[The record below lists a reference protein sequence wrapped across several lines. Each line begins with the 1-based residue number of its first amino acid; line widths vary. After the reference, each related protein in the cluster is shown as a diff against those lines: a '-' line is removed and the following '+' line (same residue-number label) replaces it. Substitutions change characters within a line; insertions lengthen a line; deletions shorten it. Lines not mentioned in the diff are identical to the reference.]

1 MCRSLPIA
9 GHLGNLYCVEGV
21 TPLATL
27 SFPSSFVDASPS
39 PVKAI
44 KWAIDH
50 KFNAIEIS
58 GNVHSLL
65 DLSRRDRQYIID
77 TKQRYDLRLSYHFPT
92 ETSPC
97 SHDAERRQRDLLEL
111 TKTIKVGSELGFEV
125 IVVHPGM
132 VDVSGVKPEEV
143 PDTARLEAFKHL
155 SDFMQT
161 IAPVAEET
169 GILLCLENLHYIPGY
184 LVQQHSDL
192 VEIVDVVDSK
202 AVCITLDVGHAWGSG
217 GIHEALASFGSRI
230 RHVHLHDCSGAQ
242 NGGNIGQH
250 QEIGFGLIDYGL
262 LTELVSD
269 NDRIAVL
276 EVFASEDNQSA
287 ILRSRDAMQT
297 IWGDAVT

>member
-1 MCRSLPIA
+1 M
-9 GHLGNLYCVEGV
+9 
-21 TPLATL
+21 LATL
-27 SFPSSFVDASPS
+27 SFPSSFVDSSPS

-44 KWAIDH
+44 EWAIAH
-50 KFNAIEIS
+50 QFNAIEIS
-58 GNVHSLL
+58 GDVHSLL

-77 TKQRYDLRLSYHFPT
+77 TKKRYDLRLSYHFPS
-92 ETSPC
+92 ETAPC

-111 TKTIKVGSELGFEV
+111 TTTIKVGSELGFEV

-132 VDVSGVKPEEV
+132 VDVTGVKPEEV
-143 PDTARLEAFKHL
+143 PDTARLEAFAHITN
-155 SDFMQT
+155 FMQKV
-161 IAPVAEET
+161 APVAEENR
-169 GILLCLENLHYIPGY
+169 ILLCLENLHYMPGY
-184 LVQQHSDL
+184 LIQQHSDL
-192 VEIVDVVDSK
+192 VEIVDSVDSK

-217 GIHEALASFGSRI
+217 CIREALALFDQRI
-230 RHVHLHDCSGAQ
+230 RHVHLHDCSGPQ

-276 EVFASEDNQSA
+276 EVFAREDNHSA

-297 IWGDAVT
+297 IWGDTVA